1 MLGHARRRFVSI
13 TVIIAFVGTWS
24 GAGMAN
30 RQQEIDSCGP
40 GEMATW
46 GDGQDRPIAQRSI
59 VLVYRGASA
68 AVPFADELVREMI
81 ERAAVA
87 WSACGLTIRL
97 AGEDEAAVR
106 LSSRRVVIRWADRPI
121 AGVAIADNGRG
132 ELLLNA
138 KVFETLLQRRGQGV
152 AQQTLQMTLS
162 HELGHFLG
170 MRAHSRR
177 CVDVMSYYTSASGE
191 KCGLRDPTEFG
202 RYLEYRHILPTAC
215 DIARC
220 KALNDPR

>member
-1 MLGHARRRFVSI
+1 M
-13 TVIIAFVGTWS
+13 VIIAFVGTWS

-46 GDGQDRPIAQRSI
+46 GDGQDRPIARRSI
-59 VLVYRGASA
+59 ALVYRGASA
-68 AVPFADELVREMI
+68 GPPAGASAGVPFADELVREMI

-97 AGEDEAAVR
+97 VGEVEAAVR

-138 KVFETLLQRRGQGV
+138 KVFETLLQRRSQAV

-191 KCGLRDPTEFG
+191 KCSLRDPTEFG